1 MGELTRGCDLLDII
15 FTNTEELIRDMEVRG
30 SFCCGDCLILKFKIP
45 RGGSKAKGRI
55 RKANFGLFRD
65 LLERFPWDTLLQK
78 IGPGHLVDIQGSPS
92 PSSRKIHLNKQE
104 IKQKLEEA
112 HLEERGVPD

>member
-1 MGELTRGCDLLDII
+1 MGKLTRGCDLLDIL
-15 FTNTEELIRDMEVRG
+15 FTNTELIRDMEVRDN
-30 SFCCGDCLILKFKIP
+30 FCCGDYEILEFKIP

-55 RKANFGLFRD
+55 RKAYFDLFRD

-104 IKQKLEEA
+104 IEQKWEEA